1 MEKEEK
7 IFVSELLGEKTE
19 EEKKEKTEEK
29 QEEQKKDE
37 YSEIFEKLAEIRGIS
52 KEEMKNEILWALEKA
67 ETEKAVREILE
78 GNPGM
83 NRETAK
89 ELAKFRKE
97 AKKPKEEKK
106 EDKSREK
113 LSELDE
119 FIERHSE
126 EALLTLANSV
136 VEDWEGGIPLETA
149 FEKYRALEEKKEL
162 FEELQKLR
170 EEKTKEEQKKYA
182 RQTDFRKR
190 KSEALNRI
198 FTEIIPRKKRKA
210 AKALLPFFCVFGKK
224 RVLFGFQKVRRI
236 FLSENR
242 LKPEQNF
249 IILPG
254 CPGKKGAEIT
264 TEARL

>member
-7 IFVSELLGEKTE
+7 IFVSELLE
-19 EEKKEKTEEK
+19 EAGTEEK
-29 QEEQKKDE
+29 EKNKKEEKKDE
-37 YSEIFEKLAEIRGIS
+37 YSEIFEKLAQIRGIP

-106 EDKSREK
+106 EEKSREK

-119 FIERHSE
+119 FILKHSE

-136 VEDWEGGIPLETA
+136 IEEWEGGIPLETA
-149 FEKYRALEEKKEL
+149 FEKYRATEEKKKL
-162 FEELQKLR
+162 FEELEKLR
-170 EEKTKEEQKKYA
+170 NEKTKEEQKKYA
-182 RQTDFRKR
+182 KEFGPR
-190 KSEALNRI
+190 SAVSAAGI
-198 FTEIIPRKKRKA
+198 FGIDEFA
-210 AKALLPFFCVFGKK
+210 EG
-224 RVLFGFQKVRRI
+224 LFK
-236 FLSENR
+236 EY
-242 LKPEQNF
+242 
-249 IILPG
+249 
-254 CPGKKGAEIT
+254 
-264 TEARL
+264 